1 MKGDV
6 IGIVGQGFVGG
17 SINEGMKEHYTIE
30 TYDKFVKS
38 KSTCNSIAELTDKCI
53 IMFVCLPTP
62 MKKTGECDTSIIE
75 NVLDEIDECGNGN
88 LVIIKSTIPVGTSRR
103 FSEKYRNISIVFNP
117 EFLREKTAVEDFK
130 NQNRI
135 ILGGDRDDTMKVAM
149 MYMTIFQPPEVKYMH
164 VSYEVAEMTKYV
176 TNCLLATIG
185 SFANEMYDIAQEFD
199 VDYNNVVEC
208 VRYDERMAK
217 APIVVPGH
225 DGDRGWGGHCVL
237 GNREVSLSEC
247 ESIEIEKLYNSFK
260 SNDKTKT
267 RILSTDYLLKETNL
281 KAVNNVSKRKY
292 SGKMVRFKFANKQ
305 NKAVSFEC
313 TVDHLVPIFKAG
325 GILLVEAGK
334 VENGDEIFFLE

>member
-217 APIVVPGH
+217 AIRV
-225 DGDRGWGGHCVL
+225 
-237 GNREVSLSEC
+237 
-247 ESIEIEKLYNSFK
+247 
-260 SNDKTKT
+260 
-267 RILSTDYLLKETNL
+267 
-281 KAVNNVSKRKY
+281 A
-292 SGKMVRFKFANKQ
+292 A
-305 NKAVSFEC
+305 
-313 TVDHLVPIFKAG
+313 
-325 GILLVEAGK
+325 
-334 VENGDEIFFLE
+334 